1 MRNTAGKLENEKR
14 NKVGALWF
22 EVEVVGDPER
32 RLATDRQTDG
42 HSAGKTGRGVQAV
55 PHWAGGGDRP
65 LQIVARPPNLAVLLK
80 DCDCNRFSE
89 KNSKFDATRCLI

>member
-32 RLATDRQTDG
+32 RIATDRQMDGQTDRG
-42 HSAGKTGRGVQAV
+42 TDTG
-55 PHWAGGGDRP
+55 P
-65 LQIVARPPNLAVLLK
+65 
-80 DCDCNRFSE
+80 
-89 KNSKFDATRCLI
+89 

>member
-32 RLATDRQTDG
+32 RLVTDRRTDT
-42 HSAGKTGRGVQAV
+42 APVKTGRGVQAV
-55 PHWAGGGDRP
+55 AVAHWAGGGDRP
-65 LQIVARPPNLAVLLK
+65 IQIVARPPNLAVLLT

-89 KNSKFDATRCLI
+89 KK